1 MESWICQERSHKQ
14 VQQTLMAIYQTHF
27 IPGLTDFLAILD
39 VAV

>member
-27 IPGLTDFLAILD
+27 LLFLGSKTSLQF
-39 VAV
+39 